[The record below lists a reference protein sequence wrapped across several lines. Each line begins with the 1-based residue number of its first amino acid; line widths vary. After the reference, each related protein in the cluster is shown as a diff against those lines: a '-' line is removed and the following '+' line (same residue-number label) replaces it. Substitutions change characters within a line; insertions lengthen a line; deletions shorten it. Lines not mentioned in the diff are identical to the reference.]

1 MNGADFL
8 LLLNGLR
15 HDLGEIGNLTPPV
28 TLAALNQSMADL
40 RNDFPKDAQRNPDP
54 QAFDQLAAEQRARLT
69 SRLQRLQQAM
79 ESYVDGST
87 DPKSIMCKKLAS
99 NAAIRIMGWAVFLV
113 TLGLI
118 IAICSLWRDATRSG
132 VDCDQWRT
140 ASSESKPAGESAGP
154 ASTTT
159 PSPQSSAT
167 TPATTPAA
175 PATAAGQG
183 TGTAAPRATTRVSTT
198 GATGSTAGATNQSPA
213 KMPEVTPSQVTLTSC
228 EAVQLKVTGG
238 DSNAKISWPEVP
250 TGSLSDDGWYSA
262 PSSIAGPQTLRIAPT
277 VTSGTQTQT
286 AKTATIS
293 LVPPGGPAEVYVLIM
308 IVLMGSL
315 GGCLHWIGSYVKA
328 VGGRQ
333 FLRSWVA
340 YYLLMPIEGAGLAI
354 IVYLLLRVGILSPT
368 STSGQATSNLN
379 TIGLYAFAGL
389 TGMFSKQ
396 ASEALAD
403 VFNTIFKKVQAKDEV
418 KTDQPKAAANP

>member
-8 LLLNGLR
+8 LLLNGLQ

-28 TLAALNQSMADL
+28 TLAALNQSITDL
-40 RNDFPKDAQRNPDP
+40 RNDFPKDAQGNPSA
-54 QAFDQLAAEQRARLT
+54 QGFDGLTAEQRDRLT

-183 TGTAAPRATTRVSTT
+183 TGTAAPRATTGVSTT
-198 GATGSTAGATNQSPA
+198 AATGSTAGATNQSPA